1 MRALKQ
7 AIDHGL
13 ILKKVCK
20 IIKFNQQAWIKPYID
35 MNTELRTK
43 AKNDFNRT

>member
-13 ILKKVCK
+13 ILKKVSK
-20 IIKFNQQAWIKPYID
+20 IIKFNQQAWIKSYID